1 MGSASSARLEN
12 YGKHFWI
19 LLGVNQCKL
28 EQQTLYYL
36 LSTVDDECLSVIYNQ
51 HKLTFQADLQKAI
64 KASL

>member
-1 MGSASSARLEN
+1 M
-12 YGKHFWI
+12 GKHFWI
-19 LLGVNQCKL
+19 LLGVNRCKL

-36 LSTVDDECLSVIYNQ
+36 LSTVDGECISVIFNQ